1 MEKGKNIFISMETKK
16 FNKIINDS
24 RIYYIDYLRIICS
37 FLVILIHVSSQYYYR
52 FDINSYEFKIAY
64 YYNGFSRFSV
74 PNFFMI
80 SGALFLNKDLSF
92 KIIFNKYIKR
102 IFIHILL
109 WSIIYAFI
117 NINLK
122 ELNIKKK
129 LLKLLMVL
137 IIYGIF
143 M

>member
-24 RIYYIDYLRIICS
+24 RIYYFDYLRIICS

-122 ELNIKKK
+122 ELNKKK
-129 LLKLLMVL
+129 N
-137 IIYGIF
+137 Y
-143 M
+143 